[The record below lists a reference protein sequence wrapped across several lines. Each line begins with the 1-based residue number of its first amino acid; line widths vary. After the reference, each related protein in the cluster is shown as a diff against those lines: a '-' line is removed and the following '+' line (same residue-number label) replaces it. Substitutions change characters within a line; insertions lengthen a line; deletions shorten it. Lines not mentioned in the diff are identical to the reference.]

1 MAIFDEKALRAH
13 LKEQAYLPCYLFVG
27 EEDYL
32 KRLYAGKL
40 ADAAVQPAFSS
51 FNVEQFDGKG
61 LDLRDVFDH
70 AAILPMMDEKRVIIV
85 DDYKL
90 DPLSQRDEELLR
102 DGLET
107 LPDTTI
113 LIFKQELNPVS
124 KKTGKKVRDLFSKY
138 GAVCELEKRS
148 GQDLYRPLISS
159 AQKQGCV
166 LSPAMAQYFVSCVGD
181 DFHVLIQELAKV
193 CAYAQGEITKAHID
207 AVATKTLDAKVYA
220 LSRALLQ
227 HDFDKAYA
235 VLDTL
240 VQMRVE
246 PYYILGALNG
256 AYIDLYRAKTAMT
269 CSGSIQPVLSAY
281 SYKGREFALQ
291 NAARDA
297 SRLSVPQ
304 LRKSL
309 ETLLDAD
316 RKLKSTGESGTLVIE
331 QLLVQL
337 LLIANGETA

>member
-1 MAIFDEKALRAH
+1 M
-13 LKEQAYLPCYLFVG
+13 
-27 EEDYL
+27 
-32 KRLYAGKL
+32 
-40 ADAAVQPAFSS
+40 
-51 FNVEQFDGKG
+51 
-61 LDLRDVFDH
+61 
-70 AAILPMMDEKRVIIV
+70 
-85 DDYKL
+85 
-90 DPLSQRDEELLR
+90 
-102 DGLET
+102 
-107 LPDTTI
+107 
-113 LIFKQELNPVS
+113 
-124 KKTGKKVRDLFSKY
+124 
-138 GAVCELEKRS
+138 
-148 GQDLYRPLISS
+148 
-159 AQKQGCV
+159 
-166 LSPAMAQYFVSCVGD
+166 
-181 DFHVLIQELAKV
+181 LIQELAKV
-193 CAYAQGEITKAHID
+193 CAYEQGEITKAHID

>member
-1 MAIFDEKALRAH
+1 MAVFDEKALRAH
-13 LKEQAYLPCYLFVG
+13 LKEKAYLPCYLFVG
-27 EEDYL
+27 EEAYL
-32 KRLYAGKL
+32 KRLYAGKI

-51 FNVEQFDGKG
+51 FNVEHFDGKG

-70 AAILPMMDEKRVIIV
+70 AAILPMMDEKRVIVV

-90 DPLSQRDEELLR
+90 DPLSQRDEGLLR
-102 DGLET
+102 EGLDA

-113 LIFKQELNPVS
+113 LIFTQELNPVS

-138 GAVCELEKRS
+138 GAVCELEKRR
-148 GQDLYRPLISS
+148 GQELYRPLIAS
-159 AQKQGCV
+159 AQKQGCA
-166 LSPAMAQYFVSCVGD
+166 LSSAMAQYLVACVGD
-181 DFHVLIQELAKV
+181 DFHVLIQELSKV

-227 HDFDKAYA
+227 NDFDKAYA

-240 VQMRVE
+240 MQMRVE
-246 PYYILGALNG
+246 PYYILGALCG
-256 AYIDLYRAKTAMT
+256 AYLDLYRAKTAMT
-269 CSGSIQPVLSAY
+269 CAGSLQPVLSAY

-291 NAARDA
+291 NASRDA
-297 SRLSVPQ
+297 ARLSTPQ

-309 ETLLDAD
+309 EALLNAD
-316 RKLKSTGESGTLVIE
+316 RKLKSTGESGTLILE

-337 LLIANGETA
+337 SLIANGERV